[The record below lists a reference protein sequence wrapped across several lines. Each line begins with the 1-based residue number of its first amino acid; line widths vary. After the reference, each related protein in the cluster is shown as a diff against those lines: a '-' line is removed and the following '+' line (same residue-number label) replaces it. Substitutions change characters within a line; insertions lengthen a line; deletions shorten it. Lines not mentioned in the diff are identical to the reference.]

1 MPAHIF
7 VILPSPLLDDVVLSR
22 VQIGPRWLCLKSVHF
37 SQEVFIEFELADVF
51 EESEVAGSG
60 MIGGCLG

>member
-1 MPAHIF
+1 MAM
-7 VILPSPLLDDVVLSR
+7 
-22 VQIGPRWLCLKSVHF
+22 CLKSIHF